1 MIRSRH
7 YNHGNAYG
15 QGGWNGSSATK
26 EALDAFGYGTNAVDP
41 RFDVTYYAGKVEGP
55 KGIIK
60 LDDGTDLEYLPAEIS
75 LDMSGKA
82 SEKTAG
88 ARMKNTNWMQLQPMM
103 VNCKRM
109 TSFCSVMLMY
119 Y

>member
-1 MIRSRH
+1 MEWLFGYQRSSRC
-7 YNHGNAYG
+7 
-15 QGGWNGSSATK
+15 
-26 EALDAFGYGTNAVDP
+26 FGYGTNAVDP

-82 SEKTAG
+82 SEKLPVHA
-88 ARMKNTNWMQLQPMM
+88 
-103 VNCKRM
+103 
-109 TSFCSVMLMY
+109 
-119 Y
+119 